1 MVHAKTLHFMQWN
14 QHPCEEE
21 LVLLLQWQRKSVD
34 DGTEN
39 LQKFSD
45 AIESLSLVD
54 KLEEDVVDRA
64 TDVRAKVEELSVDA
78 VKSSLEEVAFSWV
91 F

>member
-1 MVHAKTLHFMQWN
+1 MQWN

-21 LVLLLQWQRKSVD
+21 LVLFLQWQRKSVD

-39 LQKFSD
+39 LKKFSD
-45 AIESLSLVD
+45 AIESFSLVD
-54 KLEEDVVDRA
+54 ELEEDVVDRA

-78 VKSSLEEVAFSWV
+78 VKSSLKEVAFSWV
-91 F
+91 FRIE